1 MEDEDLL
8 AASCKSR
15 ITDLLT
21 SHGIIYRDDSAEW
34 AEHLDFAL
42 TVPAQEKFSFEL
54 SINFQNADEIHLS
67 AKDFVTSH
75 FPVSKNE
82 KFTKVLAILEGLI
95 CGTMRIRCFYFN
107 QGSFIDSRLERLVGA
122 KWEPQ
127 SHYGQGC
134 NFLSKLGLRPKP
146 AAENT
151 MTYWNN
157 PDLDA

>member
-21 SHGIIYRDDSAEW
+21 SHGISYRDDSEEW
-34 AEHLDFAL
+34 AKHLDFAL
-42 TVPAQEKFSFEL
+42 TVPVQENFSFEL
-54 SINFQNADEIHLS
+54 SVNFQNADEIHLS
-67 AKDFVTSH
+67 AKDFTTSH

-82 KFTKVLAILEGLI
+82 KFAKVLAILEGLI
-95 CGTMRIRCFYFN
+95 LGTLRIRCFYYN
-107 QGSFIDSRLERLVGA
+107 QGSFIDSRLEELVNE
-122 KWEPQ
+122 KWESQ

-134 NFLSKLGLRPKP
+134 NFLSMLGLRPKP
-146 AAENT
+146 AADNT

-157 PDLDA
+157 PDLAA